1 MRVRSSCSNFIISK
15 VIPLTYSLSSGLT
28 ESMLEEILESHG
40 LILRDGFESFCG
52 FLSDMQIP
60 LIVSTAGLA
69 DVVEGALKRWDL
81 YSGNNTKEEKEEG
94 KIDGTPLT
102 AKLRLVL

>member
-1 MRVRSSCSNFIISK
+1 
-15 VIPLTYSLSSGLT
+15 
-28 ESMLEEILESHG
+28 MLEEILESHG